1 MTDHIPTTD
10 CMNGNCRVCNFA
22 AGIGRRESVHGELM
36 TLEQAEAAWEES
48 WKRWNDKGE
57 AA

>member
-22 AGIGRRESVHGELM
+22 AGVGRREAVHGELM
-36 TLEQAEAAWEES
+36 TGEEEQDEQEPKEL
-48 WKRWNDKGE
+48 KRAG
-57 AA
+57 